1 MKDHPRRHAG
11 QSPPDLDSAMPRRT
25 HLGGGLL
32 PKQLHPVIQ
41 HGKSSRDRMPP
52 NGKQTRFG
60 QKHDMASGKQEPNGQ
75 AHKTNGIIL
84 AMPNGLLI
92 VLYQK
97 AKEPTIRKGRVDPK
111 GQKIRA
117 EIKEDKPTV
126 HIFLLPRMS
135 SQARIQRRGIS
146 KGKLRPVRHLFCC
159 MFHQQRS
166 ARLELL
172 SLRSVVLCCITI
184 AHFLVARVVCMI
196 G

>member
-1 MKDHPRRHAG
+1 MKDHPRQHAG
-11 QSPPDLDSAMPRRT
+11 RSPPDLDSAMPRRT

-41 HGKSSRDRMPP
+41 HGKSGRDRMPP
-52 NGKQTRFG
+52 DGKQTRFG

-75 AHKTNGIIL
+75 AHKTNGIL
-84 AMPNGLLI
+84 RAMPNGLQN

-97 AKEPTIRKGRVDPK
+97 AKEPTIRKERVDPK

-126 HIFLLPRMS
+126 YISLLPRMS

-146 KGKLRPVRHLFCC
+146 KGKLRPVRHFYVSPTTFSQAGVVVFEISGVLLYKYC
-159 MFHQQRS
+159 
-166 ARLELL
+166 AR
-172 SLRSVVLCCITI
+172 
-184 AHFLVARVVCMI
+184 AR